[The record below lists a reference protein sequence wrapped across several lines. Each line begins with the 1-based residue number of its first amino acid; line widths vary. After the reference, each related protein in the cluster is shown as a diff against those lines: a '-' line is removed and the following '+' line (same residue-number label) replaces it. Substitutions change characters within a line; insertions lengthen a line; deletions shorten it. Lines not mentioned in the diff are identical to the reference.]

1 MFDPETEVHH
11 IGGSLISVQST
22 ENTLMVSEQTGEPRT
37 GSRLT
42 LDIWHPDCWTLE
54 VTDANDGGLLG
65 HGVYTKADAATG
77 RFTAYATSTTSLD
90 TLCDAIDTSSLT
102 TSVWEM
108 DHRYGE
114 QAGSSVPASVTRGL
128 LVEYDAAKTINDA
141 LCSRGFIPD
150 KPVRMAGGREYWTV
164 VVTARRTE
172 VTERLDDVRSEMDAE
187 IRVQRI
193 AGGGAST
200 GVFPT
205 DSLSARQRE
214 TFELARERG
223 YYTWPR
229 GVSANDLATELG
241 VSKATLLEHLRKAE
255 AKLLG
260 TEE

>member
-1 MFDPETEVHH
+1 ME
-11 IGGSLISVQST
+11 
-22 ENTLMVSEQTGEPRT
+22 SEQAGESQT

-65 HGVYTKADAATG
+65 HGVYTKANAATG
-77 RFTAYATSTTSLD
+77 RFTVYSASVPSLD
-90 TLCDAIDTSSLT
+90 TLCEAIHTSPLT

-114 QAGSSVPASVTRGL
+114 RTESPIPASVTRDL

-150 KPVRMAGGREYWTV
+150 KPVRMADGREYWTV
-164 VVTARRTE
+164 VVTAGRTE
-172 VTERLDDVRSEMDAE
+172 ITARLDAVRAEMNAD
-187 IRVQRI
+187 IRIQHI
-193 AGGGAST
+193 DSAGAST
-200 GVFPT
+200 GLFPM
-205 DSLSARQRE
+205 DALSARQRE
-214 TFELARERG
+214 TFELAREQG

-229 GVSANDLATELG
+229 DVSASDLAAELD

-260 TEE
+260 AKR

>member
-1 MFDPETEVHH
+1 MVPEQAEK
-11 IGGSLISVQST
+11 S
-22 ENTLMVSEQTGEPRT
+22 QTGL
-37 GSRLT
+37 RLT

-77 RFTAYATSTTSLD
+77 RFTAYAASTSSLD
-90 TLCDAIDTSSLT
+90 ILCDAIYTSPLT

-114 QAGSSVPASVTRGL
+114 HAESPIPASVTRGL

-150 KPVRMAGGREYWTV
+150 KPVRMADGREYWTV
-164 VVTARRTE
+164 VVTAERTE
-172 VTERLDDVRSEMDAE
+172 VMARLDAVRSEMDAE
-187 IRVQRI
+187 ICVQRI
-193 AGGGAST
+193 ASGGAST

-205 DSLSARQRE
+205 DALSARQRE
-214 TFELARERG
+214 TLELAREQG

-229 GVSANDLATELG
+229 EVSASDLAAKLDI
-241 VSKATLLEHLRKAE
+241 SKATLLEHLRKAE

-260 TEE
+260 MDR